1 MLHSLP
7 HYFAEVGQKHVM
19 MDTTSV
25 SSVLLWLTNHG
36 VDISRWKSSC
46 INKLMGELEKGE
58 VKLELD
64 EKGRAIRCLSVAKV
78 LIKSGTQ
85 ILIEEKEVTASGH
98 VRLRNAPLSE
108 KIMGGEDP
116 LIAGQRGVKEELGVE
131 GAMPELVSSFVEDVS
146 SSTFPGLV
154 GRYNIYVMTMMAA
167 GIGRNPAGKL
177 DSFTT
182 REGDRIHYWKWVEA
196 STVNIGKGA
205 KPQRRD

>member
-1 MLHSLP
+1 M
-7 HYFAEVGQKHVM
+7 E
-19 MDTTSV
+19 
-25 SSVLLWLTNHG
+25 
-36 VDISRWKSSC
+36 
-46 INKLMGELEKGE
+46 ELKKGE

-78 LIKSGTQ
+78 LIKRGSQ

-98 VRLRNAPLSE
+98 VRVRNAPLSE

-116 LIAGQRGVKEELGVE
+116 LMAGQRGVKEELGVE
-131 GAMPELVSSFVEDVS
+131 GNIPELVSSFVEDVS

-154 GRYNIYVMTMMAA
+154 GRYNIYVMTMTD
-167 GIGRNPAGKL
+167 IDLKL

-182 REGDRIHYWKWVEA
+182 REDDRIHYWKWVEA

-205 KPQRRD
+205 KPQRPCSG